1 MALTKSQIN
10 KLGEKLR
17 HEAIDADNLERLQ
30 DLRTLYDA
38 PMAKAQAALKE
49 KLRLDATSRL
59 KTVNTIIDKLRREKM
74 RLAEMQDIAGL
85 RIVEEMGLGTQN
97 QMVERIAGLF
107 DGARIVDRR
116 QHPSYGYRAVHVIPE
131 VHGYPVE
138 IQVRTRLQD
147 LWAQSMER
155 LGDQAGREVRYG
167 GVPEGWEGVVQR
179 LMSLS
184 DTFRQIEEHIE
195 SIRTERIRL
204 PPPREASSGQRELRL
219 LRTRLDARLKSLQTD
234 LTKLCDAIRD
244 NLRGLVEGSK
254 NDT

>member
-1 MALTKSQIN
+1 VALTKSQIN

-138 IQVRTRLQD
+138 IQVRTRLQIYGHSP
-147 LWAQSMER
+147 WR
-155 LGDQAGREVRYG
+155 GLGIRRAARFVTVASLKVRK
-167 GVPEGWEGVVQR
+167 VW
-179 LMSLS
+179 SS
-184 DTFRQIEEHIE
+184 
-195 SIRTERIRL
+195 
-204 PPPREASSGQRELRL
+204 ASCPCLTHS
-219 LRTRLDARLKSLQTD
+219 ARLRNTSS
-234 LTKLCDAIRD
+234 RFGR
-244 NLRGLVEGSK
+244 RGLGFRLRARRPVVNVNFGCFAPDSMH
-254 NDT
+254 D